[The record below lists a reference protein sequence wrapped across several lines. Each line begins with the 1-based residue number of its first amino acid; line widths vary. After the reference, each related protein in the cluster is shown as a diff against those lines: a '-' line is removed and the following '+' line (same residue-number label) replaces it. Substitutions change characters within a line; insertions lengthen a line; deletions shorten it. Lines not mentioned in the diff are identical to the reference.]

1 MQLPEDLQKA
11 IEIEIESAGLKEL
24 SQAREELTDRYR
36 IPSQKRQFMTS
47 DLQRQSY
54 LATRLPATY
63 AAVYQALQAVKKQ
76 NEGLSPASL
85 LDLGA
90 GPGTALWA
98 ACNVFSTLES
108 ATLLEKD
115 HSLASFGKRLAQ
127 HSDHTVIQEARWE
140 LVDLEQLPDLPKHDI
155 VTLSYSIGEL
165 APTIIPVLLEKCW
178 QAANHLLVIIEPGTP
193 VGFERIRLI
202 RRQLIE
208 MGGHLVAPC
217 PHHVACPMEGGDWC
231 HFAARVE
238 RTSFHRRL
246 KSGSL
251 SYEDEKFSYVA
262 ASKLA
267 HPLPPARILRQ
278 PHHRSGHSVFTLCT
292 AGGVK
297 QTTVSKRCGS
307 DYKLARKLEWGDSFP
322 FEGLIASQS
331 EEEQS

>member
-11 IEIEIESAGLKEL
+11 IETEIESTGLKEL

-47 DLQRQSY
+47 DVQRQSY

-76 NEGLSPASL
+76 SEELSPNSL

-98 ACNVFSTLES
+98 ACNVFPTLQS

-115 HSLASFGKRLAQ
+115 LSLANFGKRLAKY
-127 HSDHTVIQEARWE
+127 SDHAAIQEARWE
-140 LVDLEQLPDLPKHDI
+140 TADLEQLPDLPVHDI

-165 APTIIPVLLEKCW
+165 APAIIPALLEKCW
-178 QAANHLLVIIEPGTP
+178 QAARQLLVIIEPGTP
-193 VGFERIRLI
+193 IGFERIRLI

-217 PHHVACPMEGGDWC
+217 PHHAECPMEGQDWC
-231 HFAARVE
+231 HFAARIE

-262 ASKLA
+262 ASKVV
-267 HPLPPARILRQ
+267 HPLPPARILRH
-278 PHHRSGHSVFTLCT
+278 PHHRSGHSLFTLCT
-292 AGGVK
+292 ANGVK
-297 QTTVSKRCGS
+297 QATVSKRCGS
-307 DYKLARKLEWGDSFP
+307 DYKLARKLEWGDPFP
-322 FEGLIASQS
+322 FNL
-331 EEEQS
+331 

>member
-11 IEIEIESAGLKEL
+11 IETELESAGLKEL

-63 AAVYQALQAVKKQ
+63 AAVYQALQTVQKQ
-76 NEGLSPASL
+76 SEEQSPTSL
-85 LDLGA
+85 LDLGS

-98 ACNVFSTLES
+98 ACNVFPTLQS

-115 HSLASFGKRLAQ
+115 HSLASIGKRLAQ
-127 HSDHTVIQEARWE
+127 HSEHSTIQGACWE
-140 LVDLEQLPDLPKHDI
+140 LADLEQLPNLPVHDI
-155 VTLSYSIGEL
+155 VILSYSIGEL
-165 APTIIPVLLEKCW
+165 APAIIPALMEKCW
-178 QAANHLLVIIEPGTP
+178 QAARHLLVVIEPGTP
-193 VGFERIRLI
+193 VGFERIRVI

-217 PHHVACPMEGGDWC
+217 PHHAACPMEGGDWC
-231 HFAARVE
+231 HFAARIE

-267 HPLPPARILRQ
+267 QPLPPARILRH
-278 PHHRSGHSVFTLCT
+278 PHHRSGHSIFTLCT
-292 AGGVK
+292 AEGVK

-322 FEGLIASQS
+322 FENLIDSQI
-331 EEEQS
+331 E